1 MASKLRV
8 DHIEPVGGIPTGGG
22 GGIIQMVTGSGT
34 TRIERGNNTG
44 TYYNT
49 YINATITPKFATSKI
64 LAVATG
70 DVQVQANTTG
80 GVSIH
85 RGDTAGDNSATNG
98 TQLSGGSYAIANYGG
113 ATVAL
118 ENIPLTAIAFDSPAT
133 TSATKYTVTCA
144 RTAGSNSAFCPGNN
158 GSNPFKIYL
167 FEVSG

>member
-8 DHIEPVGGIPTGGG
+8 DHIEPVGGVPTGGG

-44 TYYNT
+44 DFYNT
-49 YINATITPKFATSKI
+49 YINATITPKFTTSKI

-70 DVQVQANTTG
+70 DVQVQASTTG
-80 GVSIH
+80 GISIH
-85 RGDTAGDNSATNG
+85 RGDTAGDGAATNG
-98 TQLSGGSYAIANYGG
+98 TQLSGGSYAIVNFGG
-113 ATVAL
+113 ASVAL
-118 ENIPLTAIAFDSPAT
+118 ENVPLTAIAFDSPAT

-144 RTAGSNSAFCPGNN
+144 RTSGSNSAFCPGNN